1 MRTHKELLLS
11 LRGGFEQLELFD
23 RAKLNGLKDRGQM
36 IIRRAFGQDSVYSER
51 LSRIEFRY
59 MGMTVGTLEGGDSA
73 ATRQA
78 RQRAWLSGQK
88 EAIALIDTMLEDLE
102 LSGPEQVQ
110 SIEVAARPTPNRV
123 FVVHGQDDGMRES
136 VARVLTTLG
145 LEPVILHE
153 QADRGRTIIE
163 KFYEHSDVGFA
174 VVLLSP
180 DDSGYLISDGPDAVK
195 PRARQN
201 VILELGFFLGRL
213 GRENVV
219 ALYKGDVEIPSDF
232 SGVLYKRYDSDGAW
246 PYKLTRELK
255 ESGYEVSADNL

>member
-1 MRTHKELLLS
+1 MANSKELIQG
-11 LRGGFEQLELFD
+11 LRDGFDALTYPDENELNKLKTGGDML
-23 RAKLNGLKDRGQM
+23 
-36 IIRRAFGQDSVYSER
+36 IRRVFGESSEYLR
-51 LSRIEFRY
+51 KFKRIEFHVMVSPIPEHFEREAWDR
-59 MGMTVGTLEGGDSA
+59 GKSETLN
-73 ATRQA
+73 
-78 RQRAWLSGQK
+78 L
-88 EAIALIDTMLEDLE
+88 LDTMLEDLKLSEAKVGARASNTASPE
-102 LSGPEQVQ
+102 LS
-110 SIEVAARPTPNRV
+110 NRI
-123 FVVHGQDDGMRES
+123 FVVHGRDDGMRES

-201 VILELGFFLGRL
+201 VILELSFFLGRL